1 MRNVVATPVK
11 HRGPKRSRNLEE
23 RLIVR
28 FPSLYRR
35 QSALS
40 LRLLSPRSRLR
51 RALVRRAVVSGW
63 DATSRQDFELMLVRY
78 APTVELEPDPDF
90 EALGIGGK
98 SRGHEGVLKMIRAFQ
113 EEWRQWEL
121 LPAMVYDLGDRVL
134 SLGTFRL
141 SGTASGLELE
151 RQLAQLVTLRGGL
164 VVRDQYWLAWDEGL
178 GAAGLEPDA
187 IALPLRGKAAQSAS
201 SAG

>member
-11 HRGPKRSRNLEE
+11 HSGPRRSRNLEE

-35 QSALS
+35 QAAVN

-78 APTVELEPDPDF
+78 APEVELEPDPDF
-90 EALGIGGK
+90 ESLGIAGT
-98 SRGHEGVLKMIRAFQ
+98 SRGHDGVVKMVEAFQ
-113 EEWRQWEL
+113 REWRQWEL
-121 LPAMVYDLGDRVL
+121 RPAIVYDLGDRVL
-134 SLGTFRL
+134 SLGSFHL
-141 SGTASGLELE
+141 SGTASGLELDRE
-151 RQLAQLVTLRGGL
+151 VAQLVTLRGGL
-164 VVRDQYWLAWDEGL
+164 VVRDQYWLAWDNGL
-178 GAAGLEPDA
+178 RAAGLDPESV
-187 IALPLRGKAAQSAS
+187 ALPSHGKAGQAAS
-201 SAG
+201 GAG